1 VEVFE
6 KVDNPS
12 GYVEYRRI
20 TRKEV
25 YRMDMEITFPGGKIV
40 ETHYG
45 GFTIKTDQP
54 VTEGGSGTAPSPF
67 DLFLASI
74 GTCTGYY
81 VLSFCQKNTIP
92 TENMRLTASIQRN
105 PGTHLVE
112 NIRIDIH
119 VPREFPE
126 KYKKAVV
133 KAADACA
140 VKRHLD
146 KPPKIHVIVA
156 SQ

>member
-1 VEVFE
+1 ME
-6 KVDNPS
+6 
-12 GYVEYRRI
+12 
-20 TRKEV
+20 
-25 YRMDMEITFPGGKIV
+25 MEIRFPGGKKV
-40 ETHYG
+40 EALFND
-45 GFTIKTDQP
+45 FTVTTDQP
-54 VTEGGSGTAPSPF
+54 VADGGSGSAPSPF
-67 DLFLASI
+67 ELFLASI

-81 VLSFCQKNTIP
+81 VMSFCQKNNIP

-119 VPREFPE
+119 VPRDFPE
-126 KYKKAVV
+126 KYKNAVV

-146 KPPKIHVIVA
+146 TPPKIHIIVA
-156 SQ
+156 SH

>member
-1 VEVFE
+1 
-6 KVDNPS
+6 
-12 GYVEYRRI
+12 
-20 TRKEV
+20 
-25 YRMDMEITFPGGKIV
+25 MQITFPGGKKV
-40 ETHYG
+40 DAHYG

-54 VTEGGSGTAPSPF
+54 VAEGGSGTAPAPF
-67 DLFLASI
+67 DFFLASI

-81 VLSFCQKNTIP
+81 VLSFCQKNDIP
-92 TENMRLTASIQRN
+92 TEKMNLTVNIQRN

-133 KAADACA
+133 KAAHICT
-140 VKRHLD
+140 VKRNLQNPPTIEIQLD
-146 KPPKIHVIVA
+146 CF
-156 SQ
+156 

>member
-1 VEVFE
+1 MEVFE

-20 TRKEV
+20 TGKEV
-25 YRMDMEITFPGGKIV
+25 YRMDMEITFPGGKKV
-40 ETHYG
+40 EAHYG

-81 VLSFCQKNTIP
+81 VLSFCQKNNIP
-92 TENMRLTASIQRN
+92 TENMRLIASIQRN

-126 KYKKAVV
+126 KYKNAVV
-133 KAADACA
+133 KAADSCA

-146 KPPKIHVIVA
+146 KPPKIHIIVA
-156 SQ
+156 SH